1 GHINAKLFVS
11 QLQYTTSIGQQ
22 KSELSEHEI
31 ERGDGFK
38 TAKTR
43 TQTLQHAQSSK
54 VPYDLIG
61 KVAEGTK
68 LTRKTVAAILSGIDP
83 QQFYKFRFNPEEF
96 ISKVVK
102 LINEQKATMIV
113 EHISY
118 DETGG
123 PLDAFNKLILSYRRF
138 EPATAMIG
146 HKAEIGEGTIIEPGV
161 FIGDKVKIGKN
172 CIIHPNVTIYNHVII
187 GDNVIIQ
194 SGSVIGGDACYFQ
207 RRPDGFVKFESCG
220 RVIIEDD
227 VEIGACCCVDI
238 GVTSDTIVGKG
249 TKMDNFVQ
257 IGHDAKLGKNCFLGA
272 HASVGGVTVVKD
284 NVSIWAMGSVNKD
297 LVIAEGTVVLA
308 YSGVDKDTLPGKTYF
323 GVPADEAMKKW
334 REIATIKALSNK

>member
-1 GHINAKLFVS
+1 MEDLKIEIKKLAEE
-11 QLQYTTSIGQQ
+11 
-22 KSELSEHEI
+22 ELERANEKFPLFHSDHEGLGVL
-31 ERGDGFK
+31 EEEMFEVDEP
-38 TAKTR
+38 A
-43 TQTLQHAQSSK
+43 
-54 VPYDLIG
+54 
-61 KVAEGTK
+61 AE
-68 LTRKTVAAILSGIDP
+68 
-83 QQFYKFRFNPEEF
+83 E
-96 ISKVVK
+96 
-102 LINEQKATMIV
+102 
-113 EHISY
+113 Y
-118 DETGG
+118 DETENYGSLTVNG
-123 PLDAFNKLILSYRRF
+123 DALEYNETLYTLNLSENGDLTLF
-138 EPATAMIG
+138 I
-146 HKAEIGEGTIIEPGV
+146 AEIPDDTPPVLTLNAEVNGWTQTGIVVSAEAGSSNGIQKVEYSYDGSKW

-272 HASVGGVTVVKD
+272 HASVGGVTIVKD

-323 GVPADEAMKKW
+323 GAMKKW